1 MSQQKP
7 IADSGDVG
15 LSHPTSVV
23 GSSLDAIFARRWV
36 ERDVYVSSEPIWEWW
51 TPRQMIDHFGFIEAN
66 RIGAKLVVI
75 GVGTKR
81 LFRVDVRKHVVD
93 VPRPQTALSEEK
105 EKIPEENPPK
115 RAKSSLNE
123 SS

>member
-1 MSQQKP
+1 MSRQKA

-15 LSHPTSVV
+15 LSHPTLVV
-23 GSSLDAIFARRWV
+23 GSSLDAIFARRLV
-36 ERDVYVSSEPIWEWW
+36 ERDAPVSSEPIWEWW

-81 LFRVDVRKHVVD
+81 LFRVDLRKAKHCVD
-93 VPRPQTALSEEK
+93 VRRALSEEM

>member
-1 MSQQKP
+1 MSRQKA

-15 LSHPTSVV
+15 LSHPTLVV
-23 GSSLDAIFARRWV
+23 GSSLDAIFARRLV
-36 ERDVYVSSEPIWEWW
+36 ERDAPVSSEPIWEWW

-81 LFRVDVRKHVVD
+81 LFRVDLRKAKHIVD
-93 VPRPQTALSEEK
+93 VRRALSEEM